1 MNKKVLA
8 ALVGSLAF
16 GTATVSAYANDE
28 APKAEK
34 AEKGKKG
41 KESKAKED
49 KKAGD
54 KEKSCGA
61 DGKSCSGKK

>member
-41 KESKAKED
+41 KAKED
-49 KKAGD
+49 KKGGD